1 MDEEY
6 VMEAMSKM
14 MMEFSRKGKRR
25 DAAHQAVES
34 MVEQVGY
41 FNGIE
46 VQKYLKAYNAEMGSR
61 GVNEA
66 LRLEYFCQV
75 VNPT

>member
-25 DAAHQAVES
+25 DAAQQAVES

-46 VQKYLKAYNAEMGSR
+46 VQKFLNVEMFRYKFNIGLI
-61 GVNEA
+61 G
-66 LRLEYFCQV
+66 
-75 VNPT
+75 

>member
-6 VMEAMSKM
+6 LVEAMSKM

-25 DAAHQAVES
+25 DAAQQAVES
-34 MVEQVGY
+34 VVKQVGY
-41 FNGIE
+41 FNGVE
-46 VQKYLKAYNAEMGSR
+46 VQKFLKAYNAEMGSR

-66 LRLEYFCQV
+66 LRLE
-75 VNPT
+75 